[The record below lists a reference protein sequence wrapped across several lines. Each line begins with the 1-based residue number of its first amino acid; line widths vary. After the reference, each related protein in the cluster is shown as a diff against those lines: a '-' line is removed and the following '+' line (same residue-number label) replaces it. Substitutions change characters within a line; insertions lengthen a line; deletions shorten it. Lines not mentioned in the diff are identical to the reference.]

1 MMYLHENWSFSFFF
15 SFFVCSGGPVY
26 HLVSVSTFQLFG
38 IHIFTSLSY
47 SLTSIV
53 NFFTKILY
61 YLISNKSFGQTWC
74 IWFFFVA
81 EALFTIWFL
90 FHIPTIWHPCLSWT
104 PLLWPAELTHWCLK
118 THMSGWD
125 IYAPLPGFTQQQFQ
139 LTGMRR
145 NLSCSRYVLP
155 KIITNLIT
163 FFL

>member
-1 MMYLHENWSFSFFF
+1 MMFLIANLLFF
-15 SFFVCSGGPVY
+15 SFFVAEA
-26 HLVSVSTFQLFG
+26 LFT
-38 IHIFTSLSY
+38 IWFLFHIPTICYSY
-47 SLTSIV
+47 LFLTHFTSIV
-53 NFFTKILY
+53 NCFRNVLY

>member
-1 MMYLHENWSFSFFF
+1 MMYLIANLLFSLVFFF
-15 SFFVCSGGPVY
+15 FCCGGLVY
-26 HLVSVSTFQLFG
+26 HLVSVPHFNDLLF
-38 IHIFTSLSY
+38 IFSY
-47 SLTSIV
+47 FFLTHFTSIV
-53 NFFTKILY
+53 NCFRNVLH